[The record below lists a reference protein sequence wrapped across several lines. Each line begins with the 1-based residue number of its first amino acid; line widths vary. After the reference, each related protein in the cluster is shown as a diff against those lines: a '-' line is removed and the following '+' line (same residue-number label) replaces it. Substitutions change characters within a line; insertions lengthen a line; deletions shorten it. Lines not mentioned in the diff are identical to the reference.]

1 MAITKETI
9 VDKIEIVGKYNC
21 IQVRYAQIVK
31 EDGTE
36 IARKNIRE
44 AFDCGHITGDDNTW
58 VDTDLSTKDQ
68 KIKDIASVVWT
79 STEKDTLKAEL
90 IANKRPEILINE
102 GE

>member
-9 VDKIEIVGKYNC
+9 VDKIEVVGQYNC

-44 AFDCGHITGDDNTW
+44 AFDCGRITGDDNTW
-58 VDTDLSTKDQ
+58 VDTDLSDKDQ
-68 KIKDIASVVWT
+68 KIQDIAGVVWT
-79 STEKDTLKAEL
+79 STEKDALKAAL
-90 IANKRPEILINE
+90 ILAK
-102 GE
+102 G

>member
-9 VDKIEIVGKYNC
+9 VDKIEVVGQYNA

-44 AFDCGHITGDDNTW
+44 AFDCGTITGDDVGIISIENYQFT
-58 VDTDLSTKDQ
+58 LNSREKGSQ
-68 KIKDIASVVWT
+68 DI
-79 STEKDTLKAEL
+79 
-90 IANKRPEILINE
+90 INKLLTF
-102 GE
+102 

>member
-9 VDKIEIVGKYNC
+9 VDKIEVVGQYNA

-44 AFDCGHITGDDNTW
+44 AFDCGRITGDDNTW
-58 VDTDLSTKDQ
+58 VDTDLSAKDQ
-68 KIKDIASVVWT
+68 KIQDIAGVVWT
-79 STEKDTLKAEL
+79 STEKDALKAAL
-90 IANKRPEILINE
+90 ILAK
-102 GE
+102 G

>member
-9 VDKIEIVGKYNC
+9 VDKIEVVGQYNA

-44 AFDCGHITGDDNTW
+44 AFDCGHITGDSNTW
-58 VDTDLSTKDQ
+58 VDTDLSDKDQ
-68 KIKDIASVVWT
+68 KVQDIAGVVWT
-79 STEKDTLKAEL
+79 STEKDALKAAL
-90 IANKRPEILINE
+90 IAAK
-102 GE
+102 G

>member
-9 VDKIEIVGKYNC
+9 VDKIEVVGQYNA

-44 AFDCGHITGDDNTW
+44 AFDCGRITGDDNTW
-58 VDTDLSTKDQ
+58 VDTDLSAKDQ
-68 KIKDIASVVWT
+68 KIQDIAGVVWT
-79 STEKDTLKAEL
+79 STEKNALKAAL
-90 IANKRPEILINE
+90 ILAK
-102 GE
+102 G

>member
-9 VDKIEIVGKYNC
+9 VDKIEVVGQYNA

-44 AFDCGHITGDDNTW
+44 AFDCGRITGDDNTW
-58 VDTDLSTKDQ
+58 VDTDLSAKDQ
-68 KIKDIASVVWT
+68 KIQDIAGVMWT
-79 STEKDTLKAEL
+79 ATEKDALKAAL
-90 IANKRPEILINE
+90 ILAK
-102 GE
+102 G